1 MRVGVISDT
10 HMPPFDDVVCSAI
23 EAAFAGVD
31 LILHA
36 GDLVTLSVLDWLEG
50 TAPVV
55 AARGNNDGYLP
66 DDARLADVQV
76 LELAG
81 TRVGMTHVLPD
92 GRAPD
97 PPPVVDLARRCGL
110 DPVPDVWV
118 FGDSHRDVVER
129 RDGVLLVNPGSPT
142 SPHLRV
148 DRPGTVAL
156 LTLGVRPP
164 DAEIV
169 HLPVPGHPGS
179 RPLRPPTGVA
189 VR

>member
-23 EAAFAGVD
+23 EAAFAHVD

-36 GDLVTLSVLDWLEG
+36 GDLVTLAVLDWLG
-50 TAPVV
+50 GIAPVV
-55 AARGNNDGYLP
+55 AARGNNDTYLP
-66 DDARLADVQV
+66 ADPRLADVQM
-76 LELAG
+76 LDLAG
-81 TRVGMTHVLPD
+81 TRVGMTHALPD
-92 GRAPD
+92 RRVSD
-97 PPPVVDLARRCGL
+97 PPPISELARRCGL
-110 DPVPDVWV
+110 DPAPDVWV

-156 LTLGVRPP
+156 LTVGDGPP
-164 DAEIV
+164 DAEIAL
-169 HLPVPGHPGS
+169 LPVPGHPGS
-179 RPLRPPTGVA
+179 HPLRPASGV
-189 VR
+189 VG